1 MAEPQP
7 TITFVGQRALASQK
21 TVLLVD
27 DDEDILT
34 LLEVLVHR
42 DGFKILMAED
52 GLTALEKMKEKPDGM
67 VLDLYMPGTDGFR
80 VLESLESMPAAP
92 PVIVITGSPNPADIE
107 KVSRSPLVKAVLK
120 KPIRQNDLLTALHK
134 ALNTVADPP
143 KPKKPED

>member
-1 MAEPQP
+1 MTDAIVYPNK
-7 TITFVGQRALASQK
+7 RALASEK

-52 GLTALEKMKEKPDGM
+52 GETALTKMKEKPDGM

-80 VLESLESMPAAP
+80 VLESLETMPIAP

-107 KVSRSPLVKAVLK
+107 KVSRSPLVKSVIK
-120 KPIRQNDLLTALHK
+120 KPIRQNDLLAALHK

-143 KPKKPED
+143 KKPKADD

>member
-1 MAEPQP
+1 MADEIVYPNKR
-7 TITFVGQRALASQK
+7 VLASQK

-80 VLESLESMPAAP
+80 VLESLRTMAGAP
-92 PVIVITGSPNPADIE
+92 PVIVITGSPNADD
-107 KVSRSPLVKAVLK
+107 VSKASKSPLVQAVLK
-120 KPIRQNDLLTALHK
+120 KPIRQNDLLAALHK

>member
-1 MAEPQP
+1 MADEIVYPNKR
-7 TITFVGQRALASQK
+7 VLASEK

-52 GLTALEKMKEKPDGM
+52 GETALTKMKEKPDGM

-80 VLESLESMPAAP
+80 VLESLETMPVAP
-92 PVIVITGSPNPADIE
+92 PVIVITGSPNASDIE
-107 KVSRSPLVKAVLK
+107 KVSRSPLVKGVLK
-120 KPIRQNDLLTALHK
+120 KPIRQNDLLAALHK

-143 KPKKPED
+143 KPKKAEE

>member
-1 MAEPQP
+1 MAEE
-7 TITFVGQRALASQK
+7 ITYIGKRVPASQK

-42 DGFKILMAED
+42 DGFKILMAGD
-52 GLTALEKMKEKPDGM
+52 GETALSKMKEKPDGM

-80 VLESLESMPAAP
+80 VLETLETLPTAP
-92 PVIVITGSPNPADIE
+92 PVIVITGSPNGTDIE
-107 KVSRSPLVKAVLK
+107 KASRSRLVKAVIK
-120 KPIRQNDLLTALHK
+120 KPIRQNDLLAALHK

-143 KPKKPED
+143 KKPAPEE

>member
-1 MAEPQP
+1 MADEIVYPNK
-7 TITFVGQRALASQK
+7 RALASEK

-52 GLTALEKMKEKPDGM
+52 GVTALEKMKEKPDGM

-92 PVIVITGSPNPADIE
+92 PVIVITGSPNQADVD
-107 KVSRSPLVKAVLK
+107 KASQSRLVKCVLK
-120 KPIRQNDLLTALHK
+120 KPIRQNDLLAALHK
-134 ALNTVADPP
+134 ALHTVAAPP
-143 KPKKPED
+143 VKKPDSDD

>member
-1 MAEPQP
+1 MTDA
-7 TITFVGQRALASQK
+7 ITYVGKRSLASEK

-52 GLTALEKMKEKPDGM
+52 GETALAKMKEKPDGM

-80 VLESLESMPAAP
+80 VLESLETLPVAP
-92 PVIVITGSPNPADIE
+92 PVIVITGSPNASDIE

-143 KPKKPED
+143 KPKKPDADD

>member
-1 MAEPQP
+1 MADEIVYPNKK
-7 TITFVGQRALASQK
+7 ALASTK

-52 GLTALEKMKEKPDGM
+52 GETALAKMKEKPDAM

-80 VLESLESMPAAP
+80 VLESLETLPTAP
-92 PVIVITGSPNPADIE
+92 PVIVITGSPNASDID
-107 KVSRSPLVKAVLK
+107 KVSKSPLVREVIK
-120 KPIRQNDLLTALHK
+120 KPIRQNDLLAALHK
-134 ALNTVADPP
+134 ALNTLADPP
-143 KPKKPED
+143 KKKVEE

>member
-1 MAEPQP
+1 MTDA
-7 TITFVGQRALASQK
+7 ITYVGKRSLASEK

-52 GLTALEKMKEKPDGM
+52 GETALAKMKEKPDGM

-80 VLESLESMPAAP
+80 VLESLETLPVAP
-92 PVIVITGSPNPADIE
+92 PVIVVTGSPNASDIE

-120 KPIRQNDLLTALHK
+120 KPIRQNDLLAALHK

-143 KPKKPED
+143 KPKKPDADD

>member
-1 MAEPQP
+1 MTDA
-7 TITFVGQRALASQK
+7 ITYVGKRSLASEK

-52 GLTALEKMKEKPDGM
+52 GETALTKMKEKPDGM

-80 VLESLESMPAAP
+80 VLESLETLPIAP
-92 PVIVITGSPNPADIE
+92 PVIVITGSPNQSDIE

-120 KPIRQNDLLTALHK
+120 KPIRQNDLLAALHK

-143 KPKKPED
+143 KPKKVEE